1 MESVKSGSIK
11 MVCVRDNFGVYRG
24 TALYARKLCLKI
36 FYFILQIS
44 INTYIYIYILQNVR
58 FYYNIIG
65 IFSSML

>member
-36 FYFILQIS
+36 FYFILQIFDK
-44 INTYIYIYILQNVR
+44 YIYIYIYITKCSIL
-58 FYYNIIG
+58 
-65 IFSSML
+65 L